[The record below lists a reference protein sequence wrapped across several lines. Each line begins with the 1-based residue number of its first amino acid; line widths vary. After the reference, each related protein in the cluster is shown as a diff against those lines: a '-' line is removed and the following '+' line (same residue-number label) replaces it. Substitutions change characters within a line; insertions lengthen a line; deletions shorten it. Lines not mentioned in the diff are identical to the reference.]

1 MVDAPK
7 DASERVGAL
16 NPGRHHRAAPLFSY
30 IGQALRRGE
39 FFAGLFILGFSNGI
53 FEQIMQAI
61 AQSTIESA
69 ILGTF
74 GINRGG
80 AGIIALHARP
90 HRFPCGS
97 SHPWRF
103 SSGLLP
109 LAGRPGRGWRR
120 TLLRAADSAPF
131 RRRRRTR
138 GADVPAERA
147 AHRFVSTQARPAI
160 KHDPATG

>member
-61 AQSTIESA
+61 AQGTIESA

-74 GINRGG
+74 GINRGRRG
-80 AGIIALHARP
+80 DNCPPCSTAPIPLRIIP
-90 HRFPCGS
+90 
-97 SHPWRF
+97 
-103 SSGLLP
+103 P
-109 LAGRPGRGWRR
+109 LA
-120 TLLRAADSAPF
+120 
-131 RRRRRTR
+131 
-138 GADVPAERA
+138 
-147 AHRFVSTQARPAI
+147 I
-160 KHDPATG
+160 